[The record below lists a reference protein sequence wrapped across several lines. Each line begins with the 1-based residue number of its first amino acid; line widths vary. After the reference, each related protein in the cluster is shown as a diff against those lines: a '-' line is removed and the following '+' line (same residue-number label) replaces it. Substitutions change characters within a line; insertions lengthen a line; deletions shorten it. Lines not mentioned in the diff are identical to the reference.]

1 MTGEWMRD
9 APRARR
15 VSRAR
20 VWHLPMRSEPGAF
33 PRERRT
39 VVVAIIDVQK
49 PRVVK
54 LPRLGIS
61 RSAHKDPR
69 VRRALATTMGIAS
82 RCRRCCAAVET
93 VGDAFLRSV
102 GPCYVLLGFGLVF
115 SVAYSLLCVV
125 LPLTRDLRTW
135 QGLGTFAAVAFVF
148 FNIGFNYVMS
158 VRTDPGSPTQRDVQ
172 VMCAEAGAAVRRWC
186 DKCRCPKPDLTH
198 HCSVCKRCVLRMDHH
213 CPWIHNC
220 VGHRNYRYFFNFLF
234 WLWCGCM
241 VTVWHTGG
249 EALGDG
255 GISVFGLT
263 RVGGGGAFRGD
274 GRIVFGR
281 AGQGGQ
287 GGPGVPGGRAG
298 LNADGVVRGGVRF
311 AEAAAANEANDVR
324 FVRRSLN
331 RDERSAAT
339 FSCLLAV
346 SVFLA
351 MCGLWFWHVYLVLT
365 AQTSID
371 YHYFAEKRREAKKRG
386 EQYQNP
392 HDLGWRR
399 NWQDVFDERGRNWWW
414 LWAMPRFKPHRGTG
428 VPIVVEA

>member
-1 MTGEWMRD
+1 M
-9 APRARR
+9 
-15 VSRAR
+15 
-20 VWHLPMRSEPGAF
+20 
-33 PRERRT
+33 
-39 VVVAIIDVQK
+39 
-49 PRVVK
+49 
-54 LPRLGIS
+54 
-61 RSAHKDPR
+61 
-69 VRRALATTMGIAS
+69 
-82 RCRRCCAAVET
+82 
-93 VGDAFLRSV
+93 GDAFLRSV
-102 GPCYVLLGFGLVF
+102 GPCYVLLGFWLVF

-274 GRIVFGR
+274 GLIVFRRG
-281 AGQGGQ
+281 GQGGQ
-287 GGPGVPGGRAG
+287 GGPGVPGGRSG

-311 AEAAAANEANDVR
+311 AEAAAANDDDVR
-324 FVRRSLN
+324 FVRPSLN
-331 RDERSAAT
+331 RDER
-339 FSCLLAV
+339 
-346 SVFLA
+346 
-351 MCGLWFWHVYLVLT
+351 
-365 AQTSID
+365 
-371 YHYFAEKRREAKKRG
+371 RR
-386 EQYQNP
+386 
-392 HDLGWRR
+392 
-399 NWQDVFDERGRNWWW
+399 
-414 LWAMPRFKPHRGTG
+414 
-428 VPIVVEA
+428 

>member
-1 MTGEWMRD
+1 
-9 APRARR
+9 
-15 VSRAR
+15 
-20 VWHLPMRSEPGAF
+20 
-33 PRERRT
+33 
-39 VVVAIIDVQK
+39 
-49 PRVVK
+49 
-54 LPRLGIS
+54 
-61 RSAHKDPR
+61 
-69 VRRALATTMGIAS
+69 MGIAS

-115 SVAYSLLCVV
+115 TVAYSLLCVV

-135 QGLGTFAAVAFVF
+135 QGFGTFAAVAFVF
-148 FNIGFNYVMS
+148 GNIGFNYVMS

-241 VTVWHTGG
+241 VTVWHTRGLSAARDRVSNGARRRSGTRGG
-249 EALGDG
+249 VVVSRVVVVIIRADATTRGRVASPASG
-255 GISVFGLT
+255 GH
-263 RVGGGGAFRGD
+263 RHAPRRGGRGSE
-274 GRIVFGR
+274 VFGR
-281 AGQGGQ
+281 LGGKFDWLSPASDANAAGTLFADSDASAF
-287 GGPGVPGGRAG
+287 PRRAPS
-298 LNADGVVRGGVRF
+298 R
-311 AEAAAANEANDVR
+311 DV
-324 FVRRSLN
+324 
-331 RDERSAAT
+331 RSAAA

-371 YHYFAEKRREAKKRG
+371 YHRFAEKRKEARRRG
-386 EQYQNP
+386 ETYANP
-392 HDLGWRR
+392 HDRGWRR

-414 LWAMPRFKPHRGTG
+414 LWAMPRLKPHRGTG

>member
-1 MTGEWMRD
+1 
-9 APRARR
+9 
-15 VSRAR
+15 
-20 VWHLPMRSEPGAF
+20 
-33 PRERRT
+33 
-39 VVVAIIDVQK
+39 
-49 PRVVK
+49 
-54 LPRLGIS
+54 
-61 RSAHKDPR
+61 
-69 VRRALATTMGIAS
+69 MGIAS

-93 VGDAFLRSV
+93 AGDAFLRSV
-102 GPCYVLLGFGLVF
+102 GPCYVLLGLGLVF
-115 SVAYSLLCVV
+115 TVAYSLLCVV

-135 QGLGTFAAVAFVF
+135 RGLGTFAAVAFVF
-148 FNIGFNYVMS
+148 FNIGFNYSMS

-186 DKCRCPKPDLTH
+186 DRCRCPKPDLTH

-249 EALGDG
+249 SALGER

-263 RVGGGGAFRGD
+263 RVGGGADRRFATLAPNRVAFPETRATRG
-274 GRIVFGR
+274 GLSS
-281 AGQGGQ
+281 QGGVVFSAERPTNDAS
-287 GGPGVPGGRAG
+287 G
-298 LNADGVVRGGVRF
+298 VRGIGGGSSQKDGGF
-311 AEAAAANEANDVR
+311 AADP
-324 FVRRSLN
+324 FSRRALT
-331 RDERSAAT
+331 REERSAAQ

-351 MCGLWFWHVYLVLT
+351 MCGLWFWHVYLVLS

-371 YHYFAEKRREAKKRG
+371 YHRFAEKRAEAKRRG
-386 EQYQNP
+386 ETYANP
-392 HDLGWRR
+392 HDRGWKK

-414 LWAMPRFKPHRGTG
+414 LWAMPRLRPHRGTG

>member
-1 MTGEWMRD
+1 
-9 APRARR
+9 
-15 VSRAR
+15 
-20 VWHLPMRSEPGAF
+20 
-33 PRERRT
+33 
-39 VVVAIIDVQK
+39 
-49 PRVVK
+49 
-54 LPRLGIS
+54 
-61 RSAHKDPR
+61 
-69 VRRALATTMGIAS
+69 MGIAS

-115 SVAYSLLCVV
+115 TVAYSLLCVV

-135 QGLGTFAAVAFVF
+135 QGFGTFAAVAFVF
-148 FNIGFNYVMS
+148 GNIGFNYVMS

-241 VTVWHTGG
+241 VTVWHTRGV
-249 EALGDG
+249 ALGER
-255 GISVFGLT
+255 GISVFGMA
-263 RVGGGGAFRGD
+263 RVGGAGHAGGV
-274 GRIVFGR
+274 VFETPSR
-281 AGQGGQ
+281 RRHH
-287 GGPGVPGGRAG
+287 PGGRDDAG
-298 LNADGVVRGGVRF
+298 SGVASPASGGHRHALALHGGRGSDVSHGQLGGTFERLSPASDANAAGTLF
-311 AEAAAANEANDVR
+311 ADSDASA
-324 FVRRSLN
+324 FPRRAPS
-331 RDERSAAT
+331 RDARSAAA

-351 MCGLWFWHVYLVLT
+351 MCVLWFWHVYLVLT

-371 YHYFAEKRREAKKRG
+371 YHRFAEKRKEARRRG
-386 EQYQNP
+386 ETYANP
-392 HDLGWRR
+392 HDRGWRR

-414 LWAMPRFKPHRGTG
+414 LWAMPRLKPHRGTG
-428 VPIVVEA
+428 VPIVVAAGTPRRGGGGG

>member
-1 MTGEWMRD
+1 MNRPRVFFRRLDCSRTQSKNFEIEFGPKRT
-9 APRARR
+9 RARR
-15 VSRAR
+15 AR
-20 VWHLPMRSEPGAF
+20 
-33 PRERRT
+33 
-39 VVVAIIDVQK
+39 D
-49 PRVVK
+49 
-54 LPRLGIS
+54 
-61 RSAHKDPR
+61 
-69 VRRALATTMGIAS
+69 TTMGIAS

-115 SVAYSLLCVV
+115 TVAYSLLCVV

-135 QGLGTFAAVAFVF
+135 QGFGTFAAVAFVF
-148 FNIGFNYVMS
+148 GNIGFNYVMS
-158 VRTDPGSPTQRDVQ
+158 VRTDPGSPMQRDVQ

-241 VTVWHTGG
+241 VTVWHTRGA
-249 EALGDG
+249 ALGER
-255 GISVFGLT
+255 GISVFGMA
-263 RVGGGGAFRGD
+263 RVGGAGHAGGVSLETPSRRRRHPGGSTPDPASFPA
-274 GRIVFGR
+274 R
-281 AGQGGQ
+281 AGVRIASPVSGGHRHALALH
-287 GGPGVPGGRAG
+287 GGRGTDAYGQLGGTGLSPASDANAAG
-298 LNADGVVRGGVRF
+298 TLFENFENSFAADASAF
-311 AEAAAANEANDVR
+311 P
-324 FVRRSLN
+324 RRAPT
-331 RDERSAAT
+331 RDERSAAA

-371 YHYFAEKRREAKKRG
+371 YHRFAEKRKEARRRG
-386 EQYQNP
+386 ETYANP
-392 HDLGWRR
+392 HDRGWRR

-414 LWAMPRFKPHRGTG
+414 LWAMPRLKPHRGTG